1 MGVYLKFT
9 LYFYVILLLRNLII
23 SIIVTLTIIPHRMIP
38 TRSQSHVLIAKI
50 SGVPILPAP
59 MTPKMAAERMF
70 ILNFRLLASLL
81 LASYLEF
88 PLNIIFLTSLWIVDL
103 ILVFQQMI
111 QKPTAIINK
120 IAMITSG
127 NVRTKLNA
135 NFPVLAIVFP
145 LLPIVSSL
153 EGKGKYKEVLILR
166 YLLWQSLMYQADT

>member
-1 MGVYLKFT
+1 MHNKHTSRKDDGCLFEIHFIF
-9 LYFYVILLLRNLII
+9 LCNLLLRNPLII

-38 TRSQSHVLIAKI
+38 TRSKSHVLIAKI

-111 QKPTAIINK
+111 QNQ
-120 IAMITSG
+120 
-127 NVRTKLNA
+127 
-135 NFPVLAIVFP
+135 
-145 LLPIVSSL
+145 LL
-153 EGKGKYKEVLILR
+153 
-166 YLLWQSLMYQADT
+166 

>member
-9 LYFYVILLLRNLII
+9 LYFYVILLLRNPLII
-23 SIIVTLTIIPHRMIP
+23 SIIVTLTIFPHRMIP

-50 SGVPILPAP
+50 SGGPILPAP
-59 MTPKMAAERMF
+59 MTPKMAAERIF

-111 QKPTAIINK
+111 QNQ
-120 IAMITSG
+120 
-127 NVRTKLNA
+127 
-135 NFPVLAIVFP
+135 
-145 LLPIVSSL
+145 LL
-153 EGKGKYKEVLILR
+153 
-166 YLLWQSLMYQADT
+166 